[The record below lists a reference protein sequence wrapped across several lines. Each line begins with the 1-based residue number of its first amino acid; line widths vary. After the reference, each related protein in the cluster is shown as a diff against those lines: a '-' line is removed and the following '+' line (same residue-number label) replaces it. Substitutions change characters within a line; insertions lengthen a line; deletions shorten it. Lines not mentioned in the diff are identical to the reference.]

1 MSLKIKKKGKLKM
14 KTINKFLAGL
24 FAVAVLS
31 VSASA
36 VETNLT
42 VGGSAFSTSALGKVF
57 VIENT
62 ITFGAAVAPAT
73 GTINVLNVPADTVV
87 SVVEY
92 KVLTTNLVSA
102 TFDIG
107 YGTGATTND
116 LAAAADA
123 NTAGAVLG
131 TATAVLFTAADTID
145 ITVNETAISNGTVR
159 VRAMCIDM
167 SK

>member
-1 MSLKIKKKGKLKM
+1 MFSV
-14 KTINKFLAGL
+14 LAV
-24 FAVAVLS
+24 FAMV
-31 VSASA
+31 ASA

-42 VGGSAFSTSALGKVF
+42 VGTPAFSTTSRDKVL

-62 ITFGAAVAPAT
+62 ITFSAAVAPA
-73 GTINVLNVPADTVV
+73 GGIINVLNIPADTVV
-87 SVVEY
+87 KMVEY

-116 LAAAADA
+116 WAAACDA

-131 TATAVLFTAADTID
+131 SVTPVLYTVADTID
-145 ITVNETAISNGTVR
+145 ILVGGTAISNGTVR
-159 VRAMCIDM
+159 VRAECVDV
-167 SK
+167 SR